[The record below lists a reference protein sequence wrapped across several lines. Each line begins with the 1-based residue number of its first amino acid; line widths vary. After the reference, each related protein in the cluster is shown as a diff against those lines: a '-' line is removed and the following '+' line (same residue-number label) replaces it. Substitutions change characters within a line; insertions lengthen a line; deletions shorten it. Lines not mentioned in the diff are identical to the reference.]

1 MLLGNLTVLAV
12 KALGKIYPEQEARA
26 IVARL
31 SEALLGIAPY
41 KYITDP
47 ELAVR
52 DDAAEEFCAAVR
64 RMETGEPLQYV
75 LGFADFCG
83 RRFRVGPEVLIPR
96 QETEILCVETAAE
109 VRRMMSARENSSA
122 GAGGGCL
129 RIADLCTGSG
139 CIAWTLALDA
149 PGACVLGADISAE
162 ALKTASSQADAVQES
177 GSGNGAALTLA
188 GEAAGRGASVP
199 EFIMY
204 DVLFG
209 AGGFPGMY
217 DVIVSNP
224 PYVRDSEKA
233 LMHDNV
239 LCHEP
244 HLALFVPDDDPLKFY
259 SALADFAKKRL
270 LPGGFG
276 MVEINEAF
284 GSAVAGIF
292 SSAGM
297 SEVAVVNDFG
307 GKNRFVRFR
316 KPASVVL

>member
-1 MLLGNLTVLAV
+1 MLLGNLTVRAI
-12 KALGKIYPEQEARA
+12 KALEKIYPEQEARA
-26 IVARL
+26 IAARL
-31 SEALLGIAPY
+31 SEALLGVAPY

-47 ELAVR
+47 GLSVP
-52 DDAAEEFCAAVR
+52 DNAAEEFAAAMKR
-64 RMETGEPLQYV
+64 LETGEPLQYV

-83 RRFRVGPEVLIPR
+83 RRFKVGPEVLIPR
-96 QETEILCVETAAE
+96 QETEILCAETAAE
-109 VRRMMSARENSSA
+109 VRRMMCSAANSSA
-122 GAGGGCL
+122 AEETRRM
-129 RIADLCTGSG
+129 RILDLCTGSG
-139 CIAWTLALDA
+139 CIAWTLALDL
-149 PGACVLGADISAE
+149 PGVSVLGADISAA
-162 ALKTASSQADAVQES
+162 ALKTALSQADAVQES
-177 GSGNGAALTLA
+177 GSTDGAALTLA
-188 GEAAGRGASVP
+188 GEAAASGASVP
-199 EFIMY
+199 EFMMY
-204 DVLFG
+204 DVLSG
-209 AGGFPGMY
+209 AEGFPGMY

-259 SALADFAKKRL
+259 RALADFAKKRL

-284 GSAVAGIF
+284 GDAVAGIF

-316 KPASVVL
+316 KPASGAV